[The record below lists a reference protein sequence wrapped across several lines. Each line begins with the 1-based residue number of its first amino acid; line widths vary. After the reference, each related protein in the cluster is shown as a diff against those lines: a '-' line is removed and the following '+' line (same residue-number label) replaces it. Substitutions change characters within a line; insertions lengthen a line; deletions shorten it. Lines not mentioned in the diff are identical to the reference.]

1 MNVIIS
7 ILAVVLMAAALG
19 WAADLYRHIGLL
31 LYPQQ
36 FLSAMLA
43 LALPLVF
50 LTRRARQNHT
60 HTAAI
65 PWYDSVLAGAGFAGA
80 GFMAVTYPEYAEL
93 VFERPLSGLL
103 IGTLVMLLAVE
114 GLRRTVGLVLTGVV
128 VLFFILGLLGHTL
141 PDTLAGMQLQ
151 PPYLL
156 YYLAWDPTAML
167 GTPLVVVTTIVTT
180 FVLFGQVLLQAGG
193 AEFFT
198 ELSMRIVGRYRGG
211 QAKIAVTASALFG
224 SISGS
229 AVSNVATTGV
239 ITIPLMRKAGYSA
252 VQAGAIEAVA
262 STGGQLMPPI
272 MGAAAFLMAEFLQIS
287 YSEVVIVAL
296 VPALLY
302 YAALFIITDLEA
314 GRRNILPAADQQQ
327 LPAWS
332 DIIRGGWYF
341 PLPFVVLIG
350 GLFYLNYTPEYSA
363 LLATLSM
370 ALLALTIGYKG
381 RRMSLFELLQAVR
394 ATGLAVLDIIMI
406 GVAAGLVIGILSI
419 SGLGFALTLAL
430 VHLGGGSPVA
440 VLLLA
445 ALICIIL
452 GMGMPTAG
460 VYILLAALVAPSL
473 VEIGIAPIA
482 AHLFI
487 LYFGMMSMITPPV
500 AIAAFAAA
508 SLSGADAMQ
517 TGFTAMR
524 FGWVAYVVPF
534 IFVFSPT
541 LLLQGD
547 WLHITIDVATALLAV
562 WVISA
567 AMIGYHV
574 RVAGWIE
581 RIILALAGL
590 VLLLPAA
597 AFSWPLLVHSAAA
610 LVVAA
615 LILPTVRKG
624 KVRVDVAS

>member
-1 MNVIIS
+1 
-7 ILAVVLMAAALG
+7 
-19 WAADLYRHIGLL
+19 
-31 LYPQQ
+31 
-36 FLSAMLA
+36 
-43 LALPLVF
+43 
-50 LTRRARQNHT
+50 
-60 HTAAI
+60 
-65 PWYDSVLAGAGFAGA
+65 
-80 GFMAVTYPEYAEL
+80 
-93 VFERPLSGLL
+93 
-103 IGTLVMLLAVE
+103 
-114 GLRRTVGLVLTGVV
+114 
-128 VLFFILGLLGHTL
+128 
-141 PDTLAGMQLQ
+141 
-151 PPYLL
+151 
-156 YYLAWDPTAML
+156 
-167 GTPLVVVTTIVTT
+167 
-180 FVLFGQVLLQAGG
+180 
-193 AEFFT
+193 
-198 ELSMRIVGRYRGG
+198 
-211 QAKIAVTASALFG
+211 
-224 SISGS
+224 
-229 AVSNVATTGV
+229 
-239 ITIPLMRKAGYSA
+239 
-252 VQAGAIEAVA
+252 
-262 STGGQLMPPI
+262 
-272 MGAAAFLMAEFLQIS
+272 
-287 YSEVVIVAL
+287 
-296 VPALLY
+296 
-302 YAALFIITDLEA
+302 
-314 GRRNILPAADQQQ
+314 
-327 LPAWS
+327 
-332 DIIRGGWYF
+332 
-341 PLPFVVLIG
+341 
-350 GLFYLNYTPEYSA
+350 
-363 LLATLSM
+363 M

-610 LVVAA
+610 
-615 LILPTVRKG
+615 R
-624 KVRVDVAS
+624 RSASNST